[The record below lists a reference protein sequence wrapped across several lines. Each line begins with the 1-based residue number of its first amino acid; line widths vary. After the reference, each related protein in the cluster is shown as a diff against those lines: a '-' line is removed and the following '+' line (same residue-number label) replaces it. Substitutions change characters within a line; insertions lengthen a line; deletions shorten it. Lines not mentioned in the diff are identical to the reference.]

1 MKKFFEDFKAF
12 AVRGN
17 VIDMAVGVII
27 GAAFGTITTSLV
39 NDIFMPLIGVLTGGI
54 NFAGLFVALDGQSYA
69 SIEAAAAAGV
79 GTVNYG
85 LFIQNIINFILTA
98 FCMFLVVR
106 AMNKVH
112 KKAEP
117 ASAKPKRICPF
128 CKGEIAGE
136 LGQLERLQRLGI
148 AKVRADAHID
158 IFALLI
164 EAQNGILRQIA
175 DMLNLVHLAA
185 LFHQLDCFLAAEN
198 ERLNRQVFLD
208 DFRHFRLDSGQVF
221 VGELLVAQIDVIV
234 EALLRR
240 GTVSEV
246 RLRIQTLDCLRKDMR
261 RGMADDVKLFL
272 FGTFGNM
279 SVVVD
284 NLHDDLL
291 LFLHIWDES
300 KNARPSRFA
309 EGRAIKI

>member
-12 AVRGN
+12 AMRGN

-117 ASAKPKRICPF
+117 APVKPKRICPF
-128 CKGEIAGE
+128 CKGEIADGAT
-136 LGQLERLQRLGI
+136 RCPHCTS
-148 AKVRADAHID
+148 K
-158 IFALLI
+158 
-164 EAQNGILRQIA
+164 
-175 DMLNLVHLAA
+175 
-185 LFHQLDCFLAAEN
+185 LD
-198 ERLNRQVFLD
+198 
-208 DFRHFRLDSGQVF
+208 
-221 VGELLVAQIDVIV
+221 
-234 EALLRR
+234 
-240 GTVSEV
+240 
-246 RLRIQTLDCLRKDMR
+246 K
-261 RGMADDVKLFL
+261 
-272 FGTFGNM
+272 
-279 SVVVD
+279 
-284 NLHDDLL
+284 
-291 LFLHIWDES
+291 
-300 KNARPSRFA
+300 
-309 EGRAIKI
+309 